1 MDQQV
6 RPIHVVAR
14 FRPPLSEVELQEDG
28 PAFTVGPDGAV
39 ESADLV
45 HRFQFDRAFGE
56 QGNQSEV
63 YDEVGRPIVND
74 VLSGYNATVLA
85 YGPTGSGK
93 TFCMFGPPGKNASEI
108 VGLVPRAIQQVLER
122 VALESS
128 SDTEESISVEC
139 SFFEVYC
146 EQVRDFLQ
154 PKLQNLPVKEMPGG
168 GFNVE
173 GLTLRKVT
181 SAAEALQI
189 LRSGLRLRIASN
201 TKLNQHSS
209 RSHAIFTLVL
219 RQSNAEGIRQSKL
232 TLVDLAGSE
241 KVRKSGSVGDM
252 FEEAK
257 KINSSLSTL
266 GHVIEALADRRPHV
280 PYRDSRLTRILE
292 DSLGGNCRTTLLVA
306 CSPSAVHCSETLSS
320 LRFAARAKKVENCA
334 RIHVTPWCSN
344 SDKQLR
350 QRIAQL
356 RRELARLEGR
366 CSGFSLD
373 VRLEANTTRGTSR
386 SRAASANAAERCLP
400 SPRLGRLFRA
410 ASPPPVRHV
419 AQARGKLTPRHQPR
433 KLQRC
438 WTEDLVKDPLAAAPV
453 VTKSSS
459 SASVSSV
466 IDRTCFEKQNPV
478 VDASTAMDKKVPAA
492 IAAAFEAQRSR
503 QMQGEL
509 HEMMPVGSG
518 VTLLGSCKSTATG
531 SATSSVG
538 SATGLS
544 LSASAAGT
552 PMSHHRDSNGDESPY
567 FAPHR
572 SFLIEATALT
582 DYNKAAKAHRP
593 PLLPSSSSLVSSSS
607 SDKPLAGLDV
617 VDQEKKHLLEQ
628 ESLRHRHAAE
638 RWSLRCAQLVAEL
651 AAERERRANAEA
663 RSNELSVSPSRGRLA
678 YVSMPQRPL
687 HGSLSPRHTIS
698 SVSVVADPD
707 HTCMIRSRSASLSG
721 RRISIGSPRAAS
733 LTGSTFVSTP
743 RATIFTPTISCP
755 STVMP
760 VPASA
765 ALAAVTWNQTSV
777 WPPALLGER
786 WSGNRMSLV
795 PAVAEPAWHGYT
807 TYYPAASVVATEVR
821 ETLSKIAV

>member
-1 MDQQV
+1 MPTRSMEQQV
-6 RPIHVVAR
+6 CPIRVVAR
-14 FRPPLSEVELQEDG
+14 FRPPLSDEELQEDR
-28 PAFTVGPDGAV
+28 PAFTVAPDGAV

-56 QGNQSEV
+56 QGSQSEV
-63 YDEVGRPIVND
+63 YNEVGRPIVDD

-93 TFCMFGPPGKNASEI
+93 TFCMFGPPGRNTPEI
-108 VGLVPRAIQQVLER
+108 AGLVPRAIQQVLER

-128 SDTEESISVEC
+128 SDAEENISVEC

-189 LRSGLRLRIASN
+189 LRSGLRLRVASN

-219 RQSNAEGIRQSKL
+219 RQSDAEGIRQSKL

-252 FEEAK
+252 LEEAK

-334 RIHVTPWCSN
+334 RIHITPWCSN
-344 SDKQLR
+344 ADKQLR

-366 CSGFSLD
+366 CSGFSL
-373 VRLEANTTRGTSR
+373 EANTIRATSR
-386 SRAASANAAERCLP
+386 CRAASANAAERCPP

-419 AQARGKLTPRHQPR
+419 TQARGKLTPRQQPR

-438 WTEDLVKDPLAAAPV
+438 WTEDLVKDRLGAAPV

-466 IDRTCFEKQNPV
+466 IGRTGFEKQRPV
-478 VDASTAMDKKVPAA
+478 VDTNADMEKKVPAA

-518 VTLLGSCKSTATG
+518 VTLLSSCKSTATG

-552 PMSHHRDSNGDESPY
+552 PISRHRDPNGDESPY
-567 FAPHR
+567 FAPRR

-582 DYNKAAKAHRP
+582 DYNKTAKAHRP
-593 PLLPSSSSLVSSSS
+593 PLLPSSSSLVSSCS
-607 SDKPLAGLDV
+607 SDKPLAGLDAA
-617 VDQEKKHLLEQ
+617 DQEKKHLLEH

-663 RSNELSVSPSRGRLA
+663 RSNKLSVSPSRGRLA
-678 YVSMPQRPL
+678 YVSMPPPRPL

-707 HTCMIRSRSASLSG
+707 HTCMIRSRSASLSA
-721 RRISIGSPRAAS
+721 RRISIGSPRSAS
-733 LTGSTFVSTP
+733 LTSSTFVSTP
-743 RATIFTPTISCP
+743 RATLYTPTISCP

-760 VPASA
+760 VAASA
-765 ALAAVTWNQTSV
+765 AVAAVTWNQTSV

-807 TYYPAASVVATEVR
+807 TSYPAASVVATEVR
-821 ETLSKIAV
+821 EI